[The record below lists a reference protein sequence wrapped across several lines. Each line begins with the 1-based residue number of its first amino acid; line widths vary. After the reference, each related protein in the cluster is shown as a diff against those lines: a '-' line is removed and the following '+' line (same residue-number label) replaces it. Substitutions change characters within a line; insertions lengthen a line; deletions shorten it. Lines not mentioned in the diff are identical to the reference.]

1 MTTQRDTGLIVAFTL
16 CALLLRLWAINADL
30 WLDEIM
36 TLVDYMRLPPL
47 EAATTFHAAN
57 QHLLNSVLG
66 SFSIR
71 IFGETVWAVRL
82 PALLFGVA
90 TVPVFFLLAK
100 AVTERRE
107 AIFATLFLTL
117 SYHHVWFSQ
126 NARGYSA
133 MIFFTVLSTL
143 FLIRWLNN
151 PVSGRRL
158 NWLWFSL
165 CGCLGMVSL
174 LNYAFV
180 LVGQFVMALFVFGNN
195 RDWSRIRLL
204 IVSGVLVV
212 ALTVLGYAAT
222 LPAMFS
228 YFFAASTGA
237 SVNVNEASVQA
248 SVAFANMAANGLTR
262 GLPGMALLFLA
273 AGGVVAI
280 TGWISYL
287 KRQYLIAWMLVIPAV
302 VNIFALDYLNWG
314 GYPRSFLYVLPFGT
328 LVLMRG
334 VFVPGEWLVQRFRT
348 DRRVLY
354 VLPLLLLTVSMV
366 ILPYNYRYPKL
377 NYTGSLAYVRA
388 QAAPDDVIAVVGHLV
403 YGYKHYYGP
412 DLTFPNSLEALREL
426 QGPEHRVWVLYSLS
440 RAMRWQ
446 LPDIQDYLDTEFQL
460 ERKFIGTLG
469 DGDVYLMVS
478 PEMGKQR

>member
-16 CALLLRLWAINADL
+16 SALLLRLWEINADL

-36 TLVDYMRLPPL
+36 TVVGYMRLPPL

-66 SFSIR
+66 SISIR

-100 AVTERRE
+100 AVIKRHE

-133 MIFFTVLSTL
+133 MIFFTVLSTF
-143 FLIRWLNN
+143 FLIRWLN
-151 PVSGRRL
+151 SSTTGGHRD
-158 NWLWFSL
+158 WLWFSL
-165 CGCLGMVSL
+165 CGSLGMLSL

-180 LVGQFVMALFVFGNN
+180 LVGQFLVVLVVLGNN
-195 RDWSRIRLL
+195 RDWSGIRLL
-204 IVSGVLVV
+204 IVCGVLVV

-222 LPAMFS
+222 LAAMFS
-228 YFFAASTGA
+228 YFFNAGGK
-237 SVNVNEASVQA
+237 EANVQA
-248 SVAFANMAANGLTR
+248 SVAFANMVASGLTR
-262 GLPGMALLFLA
+262 GLPGMALLFLVT
-273 AGGVVAI
+273 GGVVAI

-302 VNIFALDYLNWG
+302 VNIITLDYLNWG

-328 LVLMRG
+328 LILMRG
-334 VFVPGEWLVQRFRT
+334 AFVPGEWLVQRFRT
-348 DRRVLY
+348 DRRALY

-377 NYTGSLAYVRA
+377 NYTGSLAYARE
-388 QAAPDDVIAVVGHLV
+388 QAAPDDVIAVVGFLV
-403 YGYKHYYGP
+403 YGYSHYYGQ
-412 DLTFPNSLEALREL
+412 DLAFPENLEALRAL
-426 QGPEHRVWVLYSLS
+426 QGPQHRVWVLYSFT
-440 RAMRWQ
+440 RAMRRN

-460 ERKFIGTLG
+460 ERKFKGTLG

-478 PEMGKQR
+478 AEIGEQR